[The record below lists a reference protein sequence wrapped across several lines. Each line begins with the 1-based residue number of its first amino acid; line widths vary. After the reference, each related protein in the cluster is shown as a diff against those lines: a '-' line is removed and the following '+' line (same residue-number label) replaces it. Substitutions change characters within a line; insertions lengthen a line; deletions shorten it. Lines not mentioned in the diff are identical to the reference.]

1 MNINITIFKQ
11 NLFFKKK
18 KKSKSSIRAEA
29 ALSMISK
36 TKFLFFPALTL
47 KLLENGKKKKK
58 NSIED

>member
-11 NLFFKKK
+11 NLFKKK

-36 TKFLFFPALTL
+36 PNFFFPALTL
-47 KLLENGKKKKK
+47 KLLENGKKKK